1 VNSVRQPFDLT
12 IEITIANF
20 EKLIYTNLTNLS
32 AEGNKIQLFEKE
44 ALGKLP
50 ETLRYLSVGDNSFS
64 YGDYFLDLYTLE
76 MFVQKLLDRSKYS
89 RLSK

>member
-1 VNSVRQPFDLT
+1 MP
-12 IEITIANF
+12 ANF

-50 ETLRYLSVGDNSFS
+50 ETLRYLSVGDNS
-64 YGDYFLDLYTLE
+64 LIIT
-76 MFVQKLLDRSKYS
+76 
-89 RLSK
+89 